1 MKIQRLTPAIFLAAA
16 FYFHGAAAQM
26 QNPAPAE
33 AFSAFHAFE
42 LKPLELSPEVAADK
56 GKKDVTSVVQTHLT
70 SMVLPIITAWNASPT
85 AENETTLV
93 ITPKIESIKKVGGA
107 TRFFAGALAGNSY
120 VVMRLSVVAQPG
132 DRVIAEPYFY
142 QQAAAYGGAWSVGAT
157 DNDMLKRIARIAAE
171 YLQANYHQAV
181 GGATGRPN

>member
-1 MKIQRLTPAIFLAAA
+1 MKIQRLIPAIFLAAA
-16 FYFHGAAAQM
+16 CYFQSATAQM
-26 QNPAPAE
+26 QNAAPTE
-33 AFSAFHAFE
+33 ALSNFHAFE
-42 LKPLELSPEVAADK
+42 LKPLEVSSEVAADK
-56 GKKDVTSVVQTHLT
+56 GKKDATTVVQTHLT
-70 SMVLPIITAWNASPT
+70 NIVLPVVSAWNLNPS
-85 AENETTLV
+85 AENESTLV

-120 VVMRLSVVAQPG
+120 VVMRLSIVAQPG

-157 DNDMLKRIARIAAE
+157 DNDMLKRIARIAAD
-171 YLQANYHQAV
+171 YLQANYRQAV

>member
-1 MKIQRLTPAIFLAAA
+1 MAAA
-16 FYFHGAAAQM
+16 LYCHGASAQM
-26 QNPAPAE
+26 QNPAPSE
-33 AFSAFHAFE
+33 PFSAFHSFE

-56 GKKDVTSVVQTHLT
+56 GKKDVTTVVQTHLT
-70 SMVLPIITAWNASPT
+70 NIILPVITGWNTNPT
-85 AENETTLV
+85 AENEATLI

-120 VVMRLSVVAQPG
+120 VVMRLSIVAQPG

-142 QQAAAYGGAWSVGAT
+142 QQAAAYGGAWTVGAT
-157 DNDMLKRIARIAAE
+157 DNDMLKRIARIAAD
-171 YLQANYHQAV
+171 YLQANYRQAV